1 MAVILKCL
9 QDFIYYVHQK
19 TGSHTYEMFPKCA
32 IHPCLL
38 ENNHNFT
45 NKLEIHDI
53 NTVKSKLS
61 PILKSSM
68 LLSPKVR
75 SSLLLSSI
83 KHVILW
89 PYHGIKWNNH
99 YYYYTRLVFA
109 SRSSPKIFDSLSV
122 AICWIAMNI
131 LGIPVMFHLLDDFL
145 TIDAPEVLAE
155 QTMSLIS
162 LLFNQLNIHLATHK
176 TVYLNTCLEYLGIV
190 FDTKNMEARL
200 PEDKVS
206 RICEILNSFKNKKS
220 CTKRQLLCWVI

>member
-1 MAVILKCL
+1 MITPNNMAVILKCL
-9 QDFIYYVHQK
+9 QDFIYYVNQK

-83 KHVILW
+83 KHVIGLSNRE
-89 PYHGIKWNNH
+89 H
-99 YYYYTRLVFA
+99 
-109 SRSSPKIFDSLSV
+109 SPDS
-122 AICWIAMNI
+122 
-131 LGIPVMFHLLDDFL
+131 
-145 TIDAPEVLAE
+145 
-155 QTMSLIS
+155 
-162 LLFNQLNIHLATHK
+162 
-176 TVYLNTCLEYLGIV
+176 CLH
-190 FDTKNMEARL
+190 
-200 PEDKVS
+200 
-206 RICEILNSFKNKKS
+206 
-220 CTKRQLLCWVI
+220 